1 VLIAELIVPEISS
14 IVRRPLPGRRR
25 GSR

>member
-1 VLIAELIVPEISS
+1 VLIAELIVPEITT
-14 IVRRPLPGRRR
+14 IVRRPLTGLRR

>member
-14 IVRRPLPGRRR
+14 IVRRPLTGRRR
-25 GSR
+25 SSR